1 MSRNLPGPRVRETIL
16 QVMAFIGDILRR
28 AREIFWRSYR
38 CTEEIRGQTLTAR
51 HLVRW
56 DAGKTF
62 AITRY
67 DVAHKSQRSVAGVK
81 SIPRFPRESKKKR
94 RRTEA
99 HIRTGNQELGERK
112 RDERQDTHERGAWPW
127 KPPPPASETVLS
139 RVGGVLRVHGGCR
152 WHPIGLGALLYRS

>member
-1 MSRNLPGPRVRETIL
+1 MSRNLPGPRIRETML
-16 QVMAFIGDILRR
+16 QVMTFIGNILRR

-56 DAGKTF
+56 DAGKTL

-67 DVAHKSQRSVAGVK
+67 DVAHKSQQSVAGVRGF
-81 SIPRFPRESKKKR
+81 PRFLRESKKR
-94 RRTEA
+94 SRAEA

-112 RDERQDTHERGAWPW
+112 SDVKA
-127 KPPPPASETVLS
+127 
-139 RVGGVLRVHGGCR
+139 VGGRENPPSDMRRRSCHVLAGSYVSTEGVGGI
-152 WHPIGLGALLYRS
+152 PLA